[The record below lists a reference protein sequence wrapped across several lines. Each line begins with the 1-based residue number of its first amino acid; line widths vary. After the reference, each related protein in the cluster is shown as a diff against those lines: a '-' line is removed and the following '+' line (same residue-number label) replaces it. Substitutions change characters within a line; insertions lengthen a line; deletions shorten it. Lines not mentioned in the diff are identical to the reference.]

1 VSPPVQEETRRLPWR
16 EPLEGSWDGWFRS
29 HFRRGRLLVILE
41 GLAAFMY
48 GIAVHTAAW
57 IVLLCTAA
65 LAASPDVSESPTEA
79 VRATVSQIMRILEDP
94 ALKDPAK
101 VMPRRRMLEEVIATR
116 FDYAEMSKRALAAY
130 WVPLTAAE
138 RAEFVEVFK
147 KFLSDRYAE
156 KIEGYSGQ
164 QVVYLSE
171 RIEGSYAEVRSEL
184 RSEKTT
190 IPLDYRLLLK
200 EGRWYAYDLIADG
213 ISLVKNYRSQFQQ
226 VIRDSSYQELVKKLR
241 ERSLSGETK
250 TTP

>member
-1 VSPPVQEETRRLPWR
+1 MNREGAVWR
-16 EPLEGSWDGWFRS
+16 KINPHAVALVVAVWFIT
-29 HFRRGRLLVILE
+29 VT
-41 GLAAFMY
+41 
-48 GIAVHTAAW
+48 AVAHGG
-57 IVLLCTAA
+57 
-65 LAASPDVSESPTEA
+65 ESPTEA
-79 VRATVSQIMRILEDP
+79 VRGTVDQVMHILEDP

-101 VMPRRRMLEEVIATR
+101 LMPRRRMLEEVIATR

-138 RAEFVEVFK
+138 RVEFVEVFK

-184 RSEKTT
+184 RSDKTT

-200 EGRWYAYDLIADG
+200 ESRWYAYDLIADG
-213 ISLVKNYRSQFQQ
+213 ISLVKNYRSQFSTI
-226 VIRDSSYQELVKKLR
+226 IRDSSYQELVKKLR
-241 ERSLSGETK
+241 ERTLEEDTK
-250 TTP
+250 KKRG

>member
-1 VSPPVQEETRRLPWR
+1 MSPPVQGEARRLRWR
-16 EPLEGSWDGWFRS
+16 ERLEGSWEDWLRS
-29 HFRRGRLLVILE
+29 HFRRVRLWVILE
-41 GLAAFMY
+41 GLAGFMLRVAF
-48 GIAVHTAAW
+48 HPAAW

-65 LAASPDVSESPTEA
+65 LAASLEVPESPTEA
-79 VRATVSQIMRILEDP
+79 VRATVSQVMRILEDP
-94 ALKDPAK
+94 ELKDLAK
-101 VMPRRRMLEEVIATR
+101 LMPRRRMLEEVVATR

-138 RAEFVEVFK
+138 RTEFVEVFK
-147 KFLSDRYAE
+147 RFLSDRYAE
-156 KIEGYSGQ
+156 KIEGYGGQ
-164 QVVYLSE
+164 EVVYLSE

-226 VIRDSSYQELVKKLR
+226 VIRESSYEELVKKLR
-241 ERSLSGETK
+241 ERSLSRETK